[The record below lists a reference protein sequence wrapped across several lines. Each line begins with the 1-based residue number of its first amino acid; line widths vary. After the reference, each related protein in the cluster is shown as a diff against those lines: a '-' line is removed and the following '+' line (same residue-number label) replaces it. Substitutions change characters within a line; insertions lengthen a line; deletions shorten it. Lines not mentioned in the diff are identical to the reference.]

1 MFYDQEKCGARIRQI
16 RKQNGYTQELLAREL
31 DIDRSLLSHI
41 ESGKGGCTVDNFIQ
55 LAVLFHVSLNWL
67 ILGKEH
73 GDQSNAQLKKDIKRP
88 VESLEKFEES
98 LSIVTN
104 LL

>member
-1 MFYDQEKCGARIRQI
+1 MVYDIKKSGERIRQL
-16 RKQNGYTQELLAREL
+16 RKQNGYTQEVLAKEL

-41 ESGKGGCTVDNFIQ
+41 ESGKRGCTVDNFIQ
-55 LAVLFHVSLNWL
+55 LAVLFHVSLDWL

-73 GDQSNAQLKKDIKRP
+73 GDQNNAQLKKDIKRL

-98 LSIVTN
+98 L
-104 LL
+104 

>member
-1 MFYDQEKCGARIRQI
+1 M
-16 RKQNGYTQELLAREL
+16 
-31 DIDRSLLSHI
+31 
-41 ESGKGGCTVDNFIQ
+41 DNFIQ